1 VAIDLIATT
10 IFKTPTKFFF
20 VTFASQKIKCYVCVT
35 LIIIYTLMDV
45 ALIIPIFGMLTGIII
60 PIAVFIW
67 QYKDAKGKREA
78 VVEIAKH
85 LDDPSKVEELLHIF
99 DERKKEPID
108 YRRGGVIT
116 IFVGAGLFFLGYFFI
131 GNILKG
137 AGGLVGLIGVG
148 VMIAGYLYPNTEKEL
163 TDAVDQFEKK

>member
-1 VAIDLIATT
+1 MN
-10 IFKTPTKFFF
+10 FE
-20 VTFASQKIKCYVCVT
+20 
-35 LIIIYTLMDV
+35 
-45 ALIIPIFGMLTGIII
+45 LIIPILGILTGIII

-67 QYKDAKGKREA
+67 QYYDAKGKRDA

-116 IFVGAGLFFLGYFFI
+116 IFVGLGLFFLGYFFI
-131 GNILKG
+131 GGILKG
-137 AGGLVGLIGVG
+137 VGALVGLIGVG
-148 VMIAGYLYPNTEKEL
+148 TMIAGYLYPNTEKEL
-163 TDAVDQFEKK
+163 TDAVNQFERK